1 MDKDRDTR
9 KFIKT
14 IRRALPDAAAETDD
28 IMRKRG
34 FDSEADAGYLWV
46 EAFADVTN
54 MCIRRRD
61 QDEVRKQ
68 LDFFSKQLDQGTD
81 TVKNYIDVSYVENLM
96 WDLAPKDKKWV
107 WPLIPEN
114 LKKLY
119 VTMWG
124 KPSF

>member
-1 MDKDRDTR
+1 MDKDRDIR

-34 FDSEADAGYLWV
+34 FDSEADAGSLWV
-46 EAFADVTN
+46 EALADVTN

-61 QDEVRKQ
+61 QDDVRKQ

-114 LKKLY
+114 LKTLY

-124 KPSF
+124 KPIF

>member
-1 MDKDRDTR
+1 MDKDRDIR

-28 IMRKRG
+28 IMHKRD
-34 FDSEADAGYLWV
+34 FDSEADAGSLWV
-46 EAFADVTN
+46 EALADVTN

-107 WPLIPEN
+107 WPLILEN

-124 KPSF
+124 KPIF